1 LQKISTTQ
9 FRVYLEAIIKTC
21 ELAIDLNLD
30 DEWEDYSLE
39 WLAHYLYLDAIIR
52 DCGGERLFKISR
64 NEKFWNRQI
73 EKSHGFNWSKKS
85 IQHTINYN
93 SKYDKVACKLDY
105 HNLLKIEKKS
115 TLLINA
121 LINSSIV
128 EFNDE
133 TIQKIDSVLLN
144 NEYDAHRMYIFII
157 IKMHGL
163 ITSNKEED
171 YKIKYIRELTKIL
184 KKVKLIE
191 FARLNFHD
199 VIPLKYFQIIYVYFF
214 ANNLDVSDLIA
225 NDYELDQ
232 YQNGIYLPSETS
244 EHLFD
249 KYYESSGAV
258 YPLIPENL
266 IPSLREI
273 YAIIPTIDYS
283 SILSLDDLK
292 SILELNGL
300 ASDEIKSE
308 ILVLPVVFNHLIE
321 SNSNFHIIQRDWLYS
336 VGSLFD
342 NTSEALSLVA
352 AMLNCSSSKVLNSNK
367 ILEYIKQ
374 VVNGLAIEKYDRDA
388 IVSLILDYLILEFN
402 EDVFELFLF
411 DILLSQFSIAVQPY
425 IEDQKHQ
432 VLIDL
437 HWSDPN
443 QLKDL
448 YKEVLN
454 PLLYSFYCEEAGRIM
469 SEVNSDFSER
479 IVTISNSILDV
490 KSIDA
495 KEYLLEDFGQSYN
508 RKYRSI
514 VSAVSVQ
521 SINWELILPFLKGID
536 STTLFIIMHKIFLQ
550 DLVYNSSSDN
560 NLPIDL
566 MEFYHLDW
574 TKKLNRKQS

>member
-1 LQKISTTQ
+1 MS
-9 FRVYLEAIIKTC
+9 FF
-21 ELAIDLNLD
+21 D
-30 DEWEDYSLE
+30 
-39 WLAHYLYLDAIIR
+39 
-52 DCGGERLFKISR
+52 
-64 NEKFWNRQI
+64 
-73 EKSHGFNWSKKS
+73 
-85 IQHTINYN
+85 
-93 SKYDKVACKLDY
+93 
-105 HNLLKIEKKS
+105 
-115 TLLINA
+115 
-121 LINSSIV
+121 
-128 EFNDE
+128 
-133 TIQKIDSVLLN
+133 
-144 NEYDAHRMYIFII
+144 
-157 IKMHGL
+157 
-163 ITSNKEED
+163 
-171 YKIKYIRELTKIL
+171 
-184 KKVKLIE
+184 
-191 FARLNFHD
+191 D
-199 VIPLKYFQIIYVYFF
+199 VIPLKYFQIIYDYFF
-214 ANNLDVSDLIA
+214 ANNLDISDLIA

-283 SILSLDDLK
+283 SILSLGDLK

-321 SNSNFHIIQRDWLYS
+321 SNQNFHIIQRDWLYS

-352 AMLNCSSSKVLNSNK
+352 AMLNCSSSKVLNNNK

-374 VVNGLAIEKYDRDA
+374 VVNGLAIEKYDRDV
-388 IVSLILDYLILEFN
+388 IVSLILDYLNLEFN

-437 HWSDPN
+437 HWSDPT

-479 IVTISNSILDV
+479 ID
-490 KSIDA
+490 
-495 KEYLLEDFGQSYN
+495 
-508 RKYRSI
+508 
-514 VSAVSVQ
+514 
-521 SINWELILPFLKGID
+521 IN
-536 STTLFIIMHKIFLQ
+536 T
-550 DLVYNSSSDN
+550 
-560 NLPIDL
+560 
-566 MEFYHLDW
+566 
-574 TKKLNRKQS
+574 